1 MKTLVNTQ
9 GKTPKQVALKIAYS
23 SIGARFRHYDK
34 LDMRKSFDKAVKF
47 ELSKIKISES
57 ERIEIM
63 RKRNMRRKENAVPPF
78 ESILQNKLVR
88 DYFAH
93 KKDVLRVQPSVI
105 NFRNGRNHW
114 AKNEKDMR
122 VCSIL
127 SK

>member
-23 SIGARFRHYDK
+23 FIGARFMRPAK
-34 LDMRKSFDKAVKF
+34 FDMRKNFDKAVKL
-47 ELSKIKISES
+47 ELSKIKISEG

-63 RKRNMRRKENAVPPF
+63 RKRTVRAKLKSVVTFEN
-78 ESILQNKLVR
+78 ILQNKLVQ
-88 DYFAH
+88 DYFKH
-93 KKDVLRVQPSVI
+93 KKDVLRVQKSGI